1 MTATPHE
8 ETNMTL
14 CRGLA
19 CRPVETMPTQDKL
32 LDRSM
37 LFQSSLQFTF

>member
-1 MTATPHE
+1 MAMSPHE
-8 ETNMTL
+8 DMAASV
-14 CRGLA
+14 CRGVA
-19 CRPVETMPTQDKL
+19 CKPVMMPAEDRL